1 MIARQSKLFRGRDD
15 IDILRKVISK
25 TCLAHQLMS
34 PKREIFK
41 LTLKKIMHLKKGKG
55 TYFWYTIAF
64 KLLDLFH

>member
-1 MIARQSKLFRGRDD
+1 MVARQSKLFRGRND

-41 LTLKKIMHLKKGKG
+41 LALKKKKK
-55 TYFWYTIAF
+55 TRAF
-64 KLLDLFH
+64 KKREGILFLVYNLVQIV

>member
-1 MIARQSKLFRGRDD
+1 MVARQSKLFRGRND

-41 LTLKKIMHLKKGKG
+41 LALKKKK
-55 TYFWYTIAF
+55 TRAF
-64 KLLDLFH
+64 KKREGILFLVYNLVQIV